1 MKQKLITVLIILLEV
16 CVYAQS
22 DNFADRYI
30 NAYKQYEDAGCPLEK
45 DEIKHFVYFLR
56 ERHKIH
62 DHPFLNVSR
71 FEGAQIMYS
80 WVELE
85 PSKDYY
91 DFSMI
96 RDDYAY
102 LVSHGKKLFLQLQD
116 ATFNPQYKGV
126 PDYLLTEEYDGGA
139 IYQRS
144 ENGEPWGWVAKRWNE
159 KVQIR
164 FSQLMQALGREF
176 DGKIEGI
183 NLQESAV
190 GVSHEADSSFTPA
203 LYAEALKINMLALK
217 KAFPQS
223 TTMQYAN
230 FMYGEWLPWEDK
242 GYLRSIYQYGEK
254 IGVGLGGP
262 DLMVQR
268 KPQLNHAL
276 AMMHEYTY
284 TVPLGIAVQEGNYIG
299 QTGSD
304 EIIQDR
310 KNIVPLLHAFAKDF
324 LKVQYMFWVYQ
335 EPYFT
340 EDVLSCFVAE

>member
-1 MKQKLITVLIILLEV
+1 MKV

-22 DNFADRYI
+22 DNHADRYI
-30 NAYKQYEDAGCPLEK
+30 NAYKQYENAGCPLEK
-45 DEIKHFVYFLR
+45 DEIKHFVYFVRDR
-56 ERHKIH
+56 EKIH
-62 DHPFLNVSR
+62 NHPFLNVPR
-71 FEGAQIMYS
+71 FEGVQIMYS
-80 WVELE
+80 WIELE
-85 PSKDYY
+85 PSKDNY

-96 RDDYAY
+96 RDDYDY
-102 LVSHGKKLFLQLQD
+102 LASYGKKLFLQLQD
-116 ATFNPQYKGV
+116 ATFNQQYKGV

-144 ENGEPWGWVAKRWNE
+144 ESGEVWGWVAKRWNG
-159 KVQIR
+159 KVRER
-164 FSQLMQALGREF
+164 FSQLMHALGREF

-183 NLQESAV
+183 NLQESAI
-190 GVSHEADSSFTPA
+190 GVFHEADSSFTSA
-203 LYAEALKINMLALK
+203 RYAESLKINMLALK

-230 FMYGEWLPWEDK
+230 FMSEEWLPWEDK

-254 IGVGLGGP
+254 IGVGLAGP

-276 AMMHEYTY
+276 AMMHEHTY

-304 EIIQDR
+304 EIRQDR

-340 EDVLSCFVAE
+340 EDVLPCFVSEQVVN